1 MNKIKIEEYN
11 RNNKNTI
18 EPGINQET
26 GFKMEELIPI
36 VAKLADKYVSSESS
50 SISYEMAEHFMS
62 TVIFT
67 ICEQSALD
75 SEATAIAKN
84 RTARQAYEEG
94 YDKLVEKVKKAM
106 EEFNQLTNYFDS
118 YNNHCLEDT
127 VIKGMPEFFKWYDV
141 RFDPQNTMLTLDYP
155 VLQDLSLYEGIHR
168 IERYLHCI
176 VLEQMFLSKF
186 DRNRIL
192 EILSEYDTGYHL
204 MIDNLC
210 EVVFQDV
217 LFHLLLEKPMQ
228 ERFAKKDKNQI
239 MSHVKNKIKSQSK
252 SQMDNLSEQ
261 ETKLKIRMRIHQLA
275 ETFIL
280 NYYDGNE
287 NLLHY
292 LLPAA
297 DGIAARVIG

>member
-1 MNKIKIEEYN
+1 MNKIKIEECDAN
-11 RNNKNTI
+11 RKKEI
-18 EPGINQET
+18 ETGVNQET
-26 GFKMEELIPI
+26 GFNMEELIPI

-50 SISYEMAEHFMS
+50 SVSYEMAEHFMS

-75 SEATAIAKN
+75 SEAAAMSKK

-94 YDKLVEKVKKAM
+94 YDKLVKKVKKTM

-118 YNNHCLEDT
+118 YNNLCLEDT
-127 VIKGMPEFFKWYDV
+127 VIKGMPEFFRWYDV
-141 RFDPQNTMLTLDYP
+141 RFHPQNTILTLDYP
-155 VLQDLSLYEGIHR
+155 ILQDLSLYEGINR

-176 VLEQMFLSKF
+176 VLEQLFLSKF
-186 DRNRIL
+186 DRSRIL
-192 EILSEYDTGYHL
+192 EILSEYDMGYHL

-228 ERFAKKDKNQI
+228 ERFTKQDRNQMMI
-239 MSHVKNKIKSQSK
+239 SIKNKIKNQT
-252 SQMDNLSEQ
+252 DNLSEQ
-261 ETKLKIRMRIHQLA
+261 ETKLEIRMKIQQLT
-275 ETFIL
+275 ETLIL
-280 NYYDGNE
+280 NYYNGNE
-287 NLLHY
+287 KLLHY

-297 DGIAARVIG
+297 DGIAARVMG